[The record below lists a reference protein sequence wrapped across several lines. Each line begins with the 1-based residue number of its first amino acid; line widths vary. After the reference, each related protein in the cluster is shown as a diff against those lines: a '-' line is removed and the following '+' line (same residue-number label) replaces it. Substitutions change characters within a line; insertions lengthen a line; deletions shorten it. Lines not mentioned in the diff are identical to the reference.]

1 VLVSRQRV
9 KRITF
14 EQFQEENI
22 MILKRIGLIL
32 LVALML
38 VLTACERSASTPPP
52 ATPISGTNGTKLAT
66 PNVTQN
72 PMAILQQYA
81 TQTAIAAGGATLPTP
96 TAIGVGPTSATGATQ
111 VPLIT
116 PIITPTPIPGS
127 VLPTPTTAAAAPAP
141 NIVVPTS
148 TPGKPA
154 TYALQAGEFPYCI
167 ARRFNVNPNDLLAAN
182 GLTDSSVVQAGTVLK
197 IPTTGN
203 PFPGNPALVPHPANY
218 TVKSGDTVYT
228 VACTYGNADPNQII
242 YANSLT
248 APSYPLTVG
257 KVIFI
262 P

>member
-1 VLVSRQRV
+1 MSY
-9 KRITF
+9 KKF
-14 EQFQEENI
+14 
-22 MILKRIGLIL
+22 GLIL

-52 ATPISGTNGTKLAT
+52 ATPVSGTNIAQPMT
-66 PNVTQN
+66 PNATQN

-81 TQTAIAAGGATLPTP
+81 TQTAIAAGGVSLPTP
-96 TAIGVGPTSATGATQ
+96 TQIVSGNATQ

-116 PIITPTPIPGS
+116 PMISPTPVPGS
-127 VLPTPTTAAAAPAP
+127 VLPSPTTGAVVPAP

-154 TYALQAGEFPYCI
+154 TYTLQPGEYPYCI
-167 ARRFNVNPNDLLAAN
+167 ARRFNVNPEELLAIN
-182 GLTDSSVVQAGTVLK
+182 GLSDSGFYSPGTVLK
-197 IPTTGN
+197 IPATGKT
-203 PFPGNPALVPHPANY
+203 FPGNVALIPHPANY
-218 TVKSGDTVYT
+218 TVKGGDTIYSI
-228 VACTYGNADPNQII
+228 ACDYGNADPNQII

-248 APSYPLTVG
+248 APNYTLTVG